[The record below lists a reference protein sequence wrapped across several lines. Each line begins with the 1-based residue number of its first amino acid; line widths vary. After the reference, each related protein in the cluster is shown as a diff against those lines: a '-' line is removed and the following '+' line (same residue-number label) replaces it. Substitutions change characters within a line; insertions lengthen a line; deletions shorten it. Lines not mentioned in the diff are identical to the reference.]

1 MKLETIV
8 NLLQYDLK
16 LKQKKLQRHARNRL
30 IDIVCT
36 YVVLL
41 KYSILHC
48 ILNLCYYTLT
58 CQCINEKKRFFINY
72 IILNSSSNNTLSNIK
87 SQRIMNNWY
96 AFHLHEL
103 AVSFNV
109 SISDETNPKSFPFLI
124 IHKGRIFMARHT
136 RF

>member
-16 LKQKKLQRHARNRL
+16 LKQKKVVEACSKSINSLRHHL
-30 IDIVCT
+30 KI
-36 YVVLL
+36 L